1 MGLRVSIVSA
11 LMAVVIFG
19 FAPRA
24 AVATDKAQPLV
35 QNGMPDAKA
44 VEHPARVLPLAAPG
58 AAPGHAT
65 KPNSLLRFAAPRTSV
80 ECKVKSPAYEGR
92 APLRF
97 VRRAIQQNRPVRVIA
112 LGSSSTVGVGAS
124 SPRASYPIRLE
135 NDLEGVIDGVRI
147 EMYARGQSGE
157 VAEGAAER
165 LKADV
170 AELKP
175 DLVVWQVG
183 TNDAVAR
190 IDAETFGS
198 QLRDTLS
205 WLASHKIDVVL
216 IDPQYVERLS
226 KDVRYTSIVNEI
238 ATVASEKRVLLV
250 NRYDTMADLARRHP
264 GSSYL
269 ANDRFH
275 LNDLGYRCM
284 AEYATRA
291 IVAGVLQ
298 ADAEN
303 GAMH

>member
-1 MGLRVSIVSA
+1 MDLRIPVVSVCVTWLLLGS
-11 LMAVVIFG
+11 V
-19 FAPRA
+19 A
-24 AVATDKAQPLV
+24 AIAQSDDRSPSP
-35 QNGMPDAKA
+35 GAM
-44 VEHPARVLPLAAPG
+44 PLATP
-58 AAPGHAT
+58 AAEPAVQPSPRRPMVHAG
-65 KPNSLLRFAAPRTSV
+65 SPRLSS

-92 APLRF
+92 APLRA
-97 VRRAIQQNRPVRVIA
+97 VRRAILEKRPVRVIA
-112 LGSSSTVGVGAS
+112 LGSSSTVGIGAS
-124 SPRASYPIRLE
+124 SPLASYPVRLE
-135 NDLEGVIDGVRI
+135 NDLEGVIDGLRI
-147 EMYARGQSGE
+147 EMFPRGQSGE

-165 LKADV
+165 LKAEV

-190 IDAETFGS
+190 IDADDFGD
-198 QLRDTLS
+198 QLRETLT

-226 KDVRYTSIVNEI
+226 KDARYTSIVNEI
-238 ATVASEKRVLLV
+238 AKIASEKRVLLV
-250 NRYDTMADLARRHP
+250 NRYDTMADLAREHP

-269 ANDRFH
+269 SSDRFH

-284 AEYATRA
+284 AEYAARA

-298 ADAEN
+298 ADIEN

>member
-1 MGLRVSIVSA
+1 MGRRISVFNV
-11 LMAVVIFG
+11 LMACAAVGLV
-19 FAPRA
+19 PHA
-24 AVATDKAQPLV
+24 AVATDASRP
-35 QNGMPDAKA
+35 A
-44 VEHPARVLPLAAPG
+44 VETKKAIEPPARVVPLAAPSG
-58 AAPGHAT
+58 PAAGQAT
-65 KPNSLLRFAAPRTSV
+65 KRSPLLRFATPRDST

-92 APLRF
+92 APLRA
-97 VRRAIQQNRPVRVIA
+97 VRRAILQNRPVRVIA

-124 SPRASYPIRLE
+124 SPRATYPIRLE
-135 NDLEGVIDGVRI
+135 NDLEGVIEGLKV

-165 LKADV
+165 LKIDV
-170 AELKP
+170 AEIRP

-198 QLRDTLS
+198 LLRDTLA

-216 IDPQYVERLS
+216 IDPQYVERLAQ
-226 KDVRYTSIVNEI
+226 DARYTSIVNEI
-238 ATVASEKRVLLV
+238 SKIASEKRVLLV
-250 NRYDTMADLARRHP
+250 NRFDAMADLARQHP

-269 ANDRFH
+269 SNDRFH

-291 IVAGVLQ
+291 IVAGIIQ
-298 ADAEN
+298 ADTEN

>member
-1 MGLRVSIVSA
+1 MASRISIFNVLVVGLI
-11 LMAVVIFG
+11 AVG
-19 FAPRA
+19 PQAG
-24 AVATDKAQPLV
+24 ATDALNAPSAGAVPL
-35 QNGMPDAKA
+35 AT
-44 VEHPARVLPLAAPG
+44 PAPLAAPR
-58 AAPGHAT
+58 APTRRPFVRAGNT
-65 KPNSLLRFAAPRTSV
+65 TYST

-92 APLRF
+92 AALRS
-97 VRRAIQQNRPVRVIA
+97 VRRAVLEKRPVRVIA
-112 LGSSSTVGVGAS
+112 LGSSSTVGIGAS
-124 SPRASYPIRLE
+124 SPLASYPVRLE
-135 NDLEGVIDGVRI
+135 NDLEGVIEGLQV
-147 EMYARGQSGE
+147 EMFPRGQSGE

-165 LKADV
+165 LKAEV
-170 AELKP
+170 AEIKP
-175 DLVVWQVG
+175 DLIVWQVG

-190 IDAETFGS
+190 IDADDFGD

-226 KDVRYTSIVNEI
+226 NDERYTSIVNEI
-238 ATVASEKRVLLV
+238 ATVASEMRVLLV
-250 NRYDTMADLARRHP
+250 NRYDAMADLARQHP

-269 ANDRFH
+269 SNDRFH

-298 ADAEN
+298 ADIEN